1 MLSNYNTTW
10 ENTGSL
16 GSLLMGEISELY
28 IKTNTTSSLD
38 IIYQQTGGSLPP
50 GISLLRDGSL
60 SGYVTTTSNL
70 ISTSTY
76 IFTATVTKPVG
87 NAISTG
93 TFSIIVNKN
102 TSTNYTSVHC
112 KPYLT
117 LDQRS
122 QFYNFIDDK
131 KIFLPELI
139 YRPFDPHFGIQ
150 REMRLYIHYGIEKI
164 SLSQFASTFNQNF
177 YKRRFL
183 LGEVKSAVAKVNNA
197 AVYEIVY
204 VDVLDYN
211 LTQDRI
217 SIPRNITIIND
228 NIYPHYPSSIINMR
242 IQLEANANF
251 TGDLNPKFMN
261 TFQTGAVNELG
272 FIAHIPLCYTL
283 PGKAGVILRKISQSD
298 IQFNLIDFHIDRM
311 FVTDGQSLGKDQYLI
326 INQQPIA
333 S

>member
-16 GSLLMGEISELY
+16 GSLLMGEISEFY

-38 IIYQQTGGSLPP
+38 IIYQHTGGTLPP

-93 TFSIIVNKN
+93 TFSITVNKN
-102 TSTNYTSVHC
+102 TSTNYTSVYC

-122 QFYNFIDDK
+122 QFYNFIDNK

-139 YRPFDPHFGIQ
+139 YRPFDTHFGIQ

-164 SLSQFASTFNQNF
+164 SLSQFASTFNENF

-183 LGEVKSAVAKVNNA
+183 LGEVKSAVAKVNNIA
-197 AVYEIVY
+197 IYEIVY
-204 VDVLDYN
+204 VEVLDYN
-211 LTQDRI
+211 INRDKV
-217 SIPRNITIIND
+217 SIPKYVFTGRVG
-228 NIYPHYPSSIINMR
+228 HFPSSITNMR
-242 IQLEANANF
+242 IHLELSGANF
-251 TGDLNPKFMN
+251 TNELDPKFMS
-261 TFQTGAVNELG
+261 TFQTGAINELG
-272 FIAHIPLCYTL
+272 FIGHIPLCYTL
-283 PGKAGVILRKISQSD
+283 PVKSNTILRKISQSGVH
-298 IQFNLIDFHIDRM
+298 FNLIDFHIDRM
-311 FVTDGQSLGKDQYLI
+311 FITDGQSSGKDQYLI

>member
-1 MLSNYNTTW
+1 MLSNYNTVW

-16 GSLLMGEISELY
+16 GSLLMGEVSELY
-28 IKTNTTSSLD
+28 IKTNTTSSLS
-38 IIYQQTGGSLPP
+38 IIYQHTGGSLPP

-76 IFTATVTKPVG
+76 IFTATVTKSVG
-87 NAISTG
+87 NPISTG
-93 TFSIIVNKN
+93 TFSITVNKN
-102 TSTNYTSVHC
+102 TSTNYTSVYC

-122 QFYNFIDDK
+122 KFYNFIDDK

-150 REMRLYIHYGIEKI
+150 REMLLYIHYGIENV
-164 SLSQFASTFNQNF
+164 SLSQFANTFNQNF

-183 LGEVKSAVAKVNNA
+183 LGQVKSAVAKVNNT

-211 LTQDRI
+211 LNQDNV
-217 SIPRNITIIND
+217 SIPKSVLIA
-228 NIYPHYPSSIINMR
+228 PGSHYPSSITNMR
-242 IQLEANANF
+242 IQLESNASF
-251 TGDLNPKFMN
+251 TGELNPKFMN
-261 TFQTGAVNELG
+261 TFQVGAVNELG
-272 FIAHIPLCYTL
+272 FIGQVPLCYTL
-283 PGKAGVILRKISQSD
+283 PGKSSVILGKISQSNV
-298 IQFNLIDFHIDRM
+298 QFNLIDFHIDRM
-311 FVTDGQSLGKDQYLI
+311 FITDGQGSGKDQYLI
-326 INQQPIA
+326 INQRPIA